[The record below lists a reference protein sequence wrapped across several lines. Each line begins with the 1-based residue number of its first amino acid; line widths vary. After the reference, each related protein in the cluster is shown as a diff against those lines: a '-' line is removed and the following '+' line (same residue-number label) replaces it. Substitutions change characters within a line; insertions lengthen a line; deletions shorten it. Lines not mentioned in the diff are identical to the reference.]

1 MEIGLRKNT
10 DFKNEYYTE
19 KGSRQTKIPMTS
31 FYKLRVW
38 KEYFFRFRDSVYD
51 QNYVLDC

>member
-10 DFKNEYYTE
+10 DFKNQYYT
-19 KGSRQTKIPMTS
+19 KPGSRQTKIPMTS

-38 KEYFFRFRDSVYD
+38 KEYFFRFSDSVYD

>member
-10 DFKNEYYTE
+10 DFKNEYYT
-19 KGSRQTKIPMTS
+19 KPGKRQTKIPMTS
-31 FYKLRVW
+31 FYNLRVW
-38 KEYFFRFRDSVYD
+38 KEYFFRFSDPVYD